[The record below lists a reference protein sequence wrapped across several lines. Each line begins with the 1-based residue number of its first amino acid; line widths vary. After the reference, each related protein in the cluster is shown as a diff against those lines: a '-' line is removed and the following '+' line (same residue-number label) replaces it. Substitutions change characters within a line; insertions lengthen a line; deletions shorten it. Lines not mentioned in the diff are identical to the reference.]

1 MANETDEKAP
11 QKAATNSVDDSTVVD
26 RAVAYAIENQRLV
39 YGALIAFVVILGAIW
54 VWGDRAEK
62 QQAEALEEMAPAVTL
77 YEQGQYQ
84 LALDGRDGSYGLLD
98 ILDIYG
104 GTPAA
109 NLVRYY
115 VADSYFRLGQ
125 FEDALEYFDRFDPP
139 ANTVGASAIAAQAMI
154 YESEG
159 SFGRAVSL
167 YQRAAVHVDDQIMSP
182 LYLLAA
188 ARAADADGD
197 ARGAVSI
204 LDDLQDRYEDAPAA
218 QEAQMLSVKYAAKAA
233 E

>member
-77 YEQGQYQ
+77 YEQGEYQ